1 MTMKYVRKLMLVPVE
16 EWEKIRKQQPKITQ
30 VASVKVE
37 QSPQMKKY
45 ESDEL
50 WQKCYNKKEYETD
63 NETEIETENEE
74 ETEGESEGEG
84 EY

>member
-30 VASVKVE
+30 VASVEVE
-37 QSPQMKKY
+37 QSPQMKNMKVMN
-45 ESDEL
+45 SG
-50 WQKCYNKKEYETD
+50 KNVTIKKNETD
-63 NETEIETENEE
+63 NEAEIETENEE
-74 ETEGESEGEG
+74 ETEGESEGEE